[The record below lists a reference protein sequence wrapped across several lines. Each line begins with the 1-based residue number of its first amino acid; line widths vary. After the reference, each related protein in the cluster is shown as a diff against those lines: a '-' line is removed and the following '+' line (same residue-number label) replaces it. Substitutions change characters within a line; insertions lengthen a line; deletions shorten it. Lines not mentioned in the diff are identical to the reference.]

1 MLLSKVRK
9 VSLVN
14 ERVNVSGRCL
24 EYLKDQRLCEFLLL
38 IVFFNAAKLKGEIV
52 CFFTLVAFNSGQD
65 DKFLIAG
72 EVR

>member
-24 EYLKDQRLCEFLLL
+24 EYLQNQRLCEFLLL
-38 IVFFNAAKLKGEIV
+38 IVLFNAAKLKREII

-65 DKFLIAG
+65 NQLLIAG